1 LATVSVR
8 GSPHALIISVLGV
21 AVILAAALAAAELA
35 AARRSAHCLP
45 QQLW

>member
-1 LATVSVR
+1 LATLSVR
-8 GSPHALIISVLGV
+8 GSPRSSIISVLGV
-21 AVILAAALAAAELA
+21 AALLTAALAAAELA